1 MTRLGLL
8 LCTAP
13 AEGDLPVVSAV
24 ALAALAAGHQVGLF
38 LMDDAVAYVHDPR
51 LQPLLDAGVDA
62 TVCATDAAARGLS
75 EAQLSAAGLRAGSQR
90 DHARLLRDSD
100 RFLAFT

>member
-1 MTRLGLL
+1 MMTRLGLL

-13 AEGDLPVVSAV
+13 EEGDLPVVEA
-24 ALAALAAGHQVGLF
+24 AARAALAAGHEVGLF
-38 LMDDAVAYVHDPR
+38 LMDAGVTCAQDPR
-51 LQPLLDAGVDA
+51 LRALLDEGVDA
-62 TVCATDAAARGLS
+62 TACATDAEARGV
-75 EAQLSAAGLRAGSQR
+75 SAALEAAGVRLGSQR